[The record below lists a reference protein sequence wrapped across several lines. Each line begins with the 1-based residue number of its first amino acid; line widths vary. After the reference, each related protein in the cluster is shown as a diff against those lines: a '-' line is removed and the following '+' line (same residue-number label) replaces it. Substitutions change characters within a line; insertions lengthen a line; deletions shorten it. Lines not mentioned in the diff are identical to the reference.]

1 MKVLR
6 SLIIFLAL
14 VVGVSLMLWLGGY
27 GSALEEA
34 STPDAEA
41 ADDTAAAVPP
51 VAEEPDSLLPLP
63 PSIPDA
69 PDTTELPA
77 EIPEPTDVPAVD
89 MPAVDAPVVDV
100 PPRQLP
106 SGLIIPVAGIE
117 PDDLIDTFEEARS
130 QRRTHDAIDIIAPHR
145 TPVLAAADGTIV
157 RLFESEHGGTTIY
170 QLAPDDRTV
179 YYYAHLDGYAEGVRD
194 GVFVQQGAVI
204 GYVGDTGNAVPGN
217 YHLHFAIWRTDDPK
231 NFWDGES
238 INPYPLLGGE

>member
-14 VVGVSLMLWLGGY
+14 VVGVSLLLWLGGY
-27 GSALEEA
+27 GSAFEET

-41 ADDTAAAVPP
+41 ADAAVPP
-51 VAEEPDSLLPLP
+51 VAKEPDSFLPLP
-63 PSIPDA
+63 PSVPDA

-77 EIPEPTDVPAVD
+77 EIPEPPDL
-89 MPAVDAPVVDV
+89 PVVDV
-100 PPRQLP
+100 PVVDAPAVPPQQMP

-130 QRRTHDAIDIIAPHR
+130 QSRTHDAIDIIAPHR

-179 YYYAHLDGYAEGVRD
+179 YYYAHLDAYAEGVRD

-231 NFWDGES
+231 NFWDGKS

>member
-117 PDDLIDTFEEARS
+117 PDDLIDTFEEA
-130 QRRTHDAIDIIAPHR
+130 
-145 TPVLAAADGTIV
+145 
-157 RLFESEHGGTTIY
+157 
-170 QLAPDDRTV
+170 
-179 YYYAHLDGYAEGVRD
+179 
-194 GVFVQQGAVI
+194 
-204 GYVGDTGNAVPGN
+204 
-217 YHLHFAIWRTDDPK
+217 
-231 NFWDGES
+231 
-238 INPYPLLGGE
+238 